1 MEQRKKI
8 AYISITVL
16 ADSDLPLISE
26 LSKQFTIDY
35 YLLATNTT
43 RQGTVVNI
51 NLKST
56 GGIYP
61 GTMYPEL
68 QNLQRWIDL
77 KHVFIVNK
85 PVNHD
90 WEWLNFKVS
99 WEWMKRL
106 RRGHYDLIH
115 LTWPLRYS
123 SFPLYL
129 LRRKMV
135 LTMHDP
141 IPHSSNQ
148 TFENRLHR
156 WCCVHLTP
164 NFILLN
170 TTQREEFLRTYGI
183 DESRVYQSR
192 LSIYAHLKYTQAAPA
207 LCPHPYVLYIGS
219 VQPHKGIE
227 YLCKA
232 MLSVMAD
239 TNDIRLVV
247 AGKGTYYFDKSVYE
261 QNPRFVF
268 INRFITDEELA
279 SLISNCIAVVCPY
292 IDATQSGVMM
302 SAFALN
308 KPVIA
313 TTVGALPEMMEN
325 GRHGYLVPP
334 KDIRSLAESIRRII
348 NPGKAQQ
355 LSEFIEK
362 DFAAGSH
369 SWSSI
374 AKNMQAIY
382 QEIIFRRKER

>member
-1 MEQRKKI
+1 MEQRMKI
-8 AYISITVL
+8 AYVSITVL

-51 NLKST
+51 NLKRT

-141 IPHSSNQ
+141 IPQ
-148 TFENRLHR
+148 
-156 WCCVHLTP
+156 
-164 NFILLN
+164 
-170 TTQREEFLRTYGI
+170 
-183 DESRVYQSR
+183 
-192 LSIYAHLKYTQAAPA
+192 
-207 LCPHPYVLYIGS
+207 
-219 VQPHKGIE
+219 
-227 YLCKA
+227 
-232 MLSVMAD
+232 
-239 TNDIRLVV
+239 
-247 AGKGTYYFDKSVYE
+247 
-261 QNPRFVF
+261 
-268 INRFITDEELA
+268 
-279 SLISNCIAVVCPY
+279 
-292 IDATQSGVMM
+292 
-302 SAFALN
+302 
-308 KPVIA
+308 
-313 TTVGALPEMMEN
+313 
-325 GRHGYLVPP
+325 
-334 KDIRSLAESIRRII
+334 
-348 NPGKAQQ
+348 
-355 LSEFIEK
+355 
-362 DFAAGSH
+362 
-369 SWSSI
+369 
-374 AKNMQAIY
+374 
-382 QEIIFRRKER
+382 